1 MNVVV
6 EMLALSVVMA
16 ASLAAVAFMMRAQQR
31 KVAAQTEE
39 FTRALAELTVR
50 LDKHELALRR
60 HTREREAQMSS
71 SLSQLQTDLKL
82 LQLRAQEPASG
93 RDSPESLEQAIK
105 LAREGKPNE
114 QIMRRTGLPADVV
127 EAIATLHAGRP
138 SH

>member
-1 MNVVV
+1 
-6 EMLALSVVMA
+6 
-16 ASLAAVAFMMRAQQR
+16 
-31 KVAAQTEE
+31 
-39 FTRALAELTVR
+39 
-50 LDKHELALRR
+50 
-60 HTREREAQMSS
+60 MSS

-105 LAREGKPNE
+105 LAREGKPND